1 MDNSG
6 EGKYKCAYI
15 GQGMLNAEMV
25 KMFLES
31 WGIQTM
37 VSQESS
43 GKTYGL
49 TLGPM
54 GEAKVY
60 VPESSYDQAIELI
73 DSMEAGQYSDLGG
86 QDSPDP
92 DETDQGEDEDS
103 NS

>member
-1 MDNSG
+1 MVNSN
-6 EGKYKCAYI
+6 EGKYKCVYI
-15 GQGMLNAEMV
+15 GQGTLNAEMV

-31 WGIQTM
+31 WGIRTM

-60 VPESSYDQAIELI
+60 VPEANYDQALELI
-73 DSMEAGQYSDLGG
+73 ESMEAGQYSDLEDQGT
-86 QDSPDP
+86 PDP
-92 DETDQGEDEDS
+92 SESDPEEGEDS